1 MLILAYANEH
11 ALAEARR
18 RGVCVLWSTSRRK
31 LWIKGETSGD
41 VLDLVEIRVNCEQN
55 SLLYLVKPR
64 RTGACHTRGPD
75 GRTRRSCFYRALE
88 GDAWLVKRPSP
99 KSVGYSPEAVFG
111 AFLLG
116 FLLSKAKA
124 PRLPTWLFGAA
135 RNNQHHRCRASSSV
149 CRVPGDVPLLGR
161 VAAPRHEV
169 LHGPRD
175 EEGRVPHDAR
185 AHAHVAVLHESR
197 RLLDGRRHLQPHQ
210 DHGQAPSTKTRHR
223 DLLGLRERRLRIHQ
237 THGVELP

>member
-1 MLILAYANEH
+1 MLDWRKLHKVATCGDDVVPVAVQDADTREMLILAYANEH
-11 ALAEARR
+11 ALAEARLCGDLR
-18 RGVCVLWSTSRRK
+18 ALEHVAAR

-88 GDAWLVKRPSP
+88 GGGSWSAVAQD
-99 KSVGYSPEAVFG
+99 VGYSPEACRRA

-116 FLLSKAKA
+116 FLLSKARA

-135 RNNQHHRCRASSSV
+135 RNPSPTWLCVGRAGASYEAALRHHDRR
-149 CRVPGDVPLLGR
+149 G
-161 VAAPRHEV
+161 AA
-169 LHGPRD
+169 
-175 EEGRVPHDAR
+175 
-185 AHAHVAVLHESR
+185 
-197 RLLDGRRHLQPHQ
+197 
-210 DHGQAPSTKTRHR
+210 
-223 DLLGLRERRLRIHQ
+223 
-237 THGVELP
+237 

>member
-1 MLILAYANEH
+1 M
-11 ALAEARR
+11 
-18 RGVCVLWSTSRRK
+18 LWSTSRRK

-135 RNNQHHRCRASSSV
+135 RN
-149 CRVPGDVPLLGR
+149 
-161 VAAPRHEV
+161 
-169 LHGPRD
+169 
-175 EEGRVPHDAR
+175 
-185 AHAHVAVLHESR
+185 
-197 RLLDGRRHLQPHQ
+197 
-210 DHGQAPSTKTRHR
+210 
-223 DLLGLRERRLRIHQ
+223 
-237 THGVELP
+237 